1 MKFEIRQ
8 GTWLSVIDELEQ
20 EQFDSLVVDF
30 LCVFFFSLMCS
41 VTNLFF
47 SNVSKVSEKSN
58 LNTVNKRQK
67 FPFVA

>member
-8 GTWLSVIDELEQ
+8 AAWISVVDELEQ
-20 EQFDSLVVDF
+20 EQFDSSVVDF
-30 LCVFFFSLMCS
+30 LCVFFFILDVYSDKF
-41 VTNLFF
+41 VFF
-47 SNVSKVSEKSN
+47 DVSKVSQKSN

>member
-1 MKFEIRQ
+1 MKFEIHQ
-8 GTWLSVIDELEQ
+8 GAWLSVVDELEQ

-30 LCVFFFSLMCS
+30 LCVFFFFLDVYSDNF
-41 VTNLFF
+41 VFF
-47 SNVSKVSEKSN
+47 DVSKVSEKSN